1 MHVYYFRYP
10 PACRFRRVILD
21 LYMFGHRVA
30 EIGALQAPFDN
41 RYSWFQI
48 KSVRDARTK
57 SDPRQC
63 VHLCIAI
70 FTYHRLYQ
78 NDFSN
83 PFPSIVSH
91 NPRFCHTPVTLF
103 LLYHHTVGY
112 IRPVTRMYIHP
123 SHTLSTFLKTHY
135 ITHPTHPRASGVPGC
150 TFTGFAQCR
159 QHVVSRYVIQMFL
172 ESRHELCTRASK
184 IEKRHRESYRIHRD

>member
-103 LLYHHTVGY
+103 LYHHTVGY

-135 ITHPTHPRASGVPGC
+135 ITHPTHPRASGV
-150 TFTGFAQCR
+150 CR
-159 QHVVSRYVIQMFL
+159 TWLYFHRICAVSTTRCVALRNSNVPRKSSRVVHSR
-172 ESRHELCTRASK
+172 
-184 IEKRHRESYRIHRD
+184 IED